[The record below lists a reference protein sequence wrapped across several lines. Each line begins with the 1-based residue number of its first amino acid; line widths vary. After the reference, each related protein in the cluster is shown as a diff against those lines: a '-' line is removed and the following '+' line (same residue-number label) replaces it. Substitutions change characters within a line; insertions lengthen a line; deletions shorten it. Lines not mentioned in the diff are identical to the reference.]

1 MEYDEDEEPTLVL
14 AGENETVSQN
24 WMAFLR
30 AAFWKNTTI
39 TIDSLPPLGPGMFIW
54 CDCVIETEPRPVSL
68 FKVIANALFTLCLL
82 LL

>member
-30 AAFWKNTTI
+30 AAFWKNTII
-39 TIDSLPPLGPGMFIW
+39 TIDSLPPLGPGKFM
-54 CDCVIETEPRPVSL
+54 
-68 FKVIANALFTLCLL
+68 
-82 LL
+82 